1 MTKLKPTLLVAIA
14 LVLVLALSACGGENV
29 PAADNNPPAN
39 TSTQEQAD
47 NTAADNGMKT
57 TAPDD
62 PAASEQSA
70 NEPAPEEPSAEDPAA
85 AEAIS
90 FSAEIQPI
98 LESRC
103 LNCHGGERIEG
114 ELVMFTYADLLAGG
128 ESGPVIIPG
137 DADASYLAELIREQK
152 MPKRGPK
159 LTPVQTQLIIDWINQ
174 GALNN

>member
-1 MTKLKPTLLVAIA
+1 MTKFKPTLLVAAA
-14 LVLVLALSACGGENV
+14 LVLLLALSACGGQNV
-29 PAADNNPPAN
+29 PADANNPPAD
-39 TSTQEQAD
+39 TSSEEQAN
-47 NTAADNGMKT
+47 NTGTDNGMKDA
-57 TAPDD
+57 APDD
-62 PAASEQSA
+62 PANS
-70 NEPAPEEPSAEDPAA
+70 EPAVEEPADQEPEAEQPADA
-85 AEAIS
+85 ATIS
-90 FSAEIQPI
+90 FSAEIKPI

-137 DADASYLAELIREQK
+137 DADASYLAELIRDQK

-174 GALNN
+174 GALDN